1 MTVEGPEPAPP
12 FRHRQWCGEDLGRE
26 SRALAGRELR
36 ATSQSRGRAERTHV
50 ATGAS
55 RGRRSIA
62 IYRQARGRAPS
73 APDAPRA
80 LHTSR
85 AYIRAH
91 PVGIASCESRVKP
104 SAPAAFPARA
114 SCCRLFF
121 LSRAASTSCHYRCCE
136 KVPRYWLDPV
146 FFSSIWHNMSPSHGT
161 VALAQ
166 HIPRPDLETSRER
179 RRPWKIRSNSNR
191 SISQFVIII
200 LFAKIE
206 NIFSYSSSSQ
216 VVIASWERLYA
227 HI

>member
-1 MTVEGPEPAPP
+1 MTVEGPE
-12 FRHRQWCGEDLGRE
+12 R
-26 SRALAGRELR
+26 RALAGRELR

-50 ATGAS
+50 AT
-55 RGRRSIA
+55 
-62 IYRQARGRAPS
+62 YRPARGRAPS

-146 FFSSIWHNMSPSHGT
+146 FVT
-161 VALAQ
+161 VAWYCRFGTAYTTTG
-166 HIPRPDLETSRER
+166 PGNLEGT
-179 RRPWKIRSNSNR
+179 
-191 SISQFVIII
+191 
-200 LFAKIE
+200 AATME
-206 NIFSYSSSSQ
+206 N
-216 VVIASWERLYA
+216 
-227 HI
+227 